1 MNTTMPKDDGAKN
14 INDILG
20 IIKKHTGDSVDV
32 NNVLSAT
39 FSYNPNKLLSKAY
52 VIQHITK
59 GLRRKVVMLVKESAL
74 SERDLDEYGRAHFWV
89 SWKDVIGAEEDKRV
103 TQKLEKKLTKM
114 KTSYFNI
121 VSEIFT
127 TDPYF
132 KKIRESL
139 SEDEYL
145 DFYINIKG
153 YNFKSFL
160 TTLNPAKLH
169 KHIKGFA
176 TTRLPSP
183 GFRFYV
189 GKNDIKD
196 EGRKIVTYLR

>member
-1 MNTTMPKDDGAKN
+1 MKTTHNDDVKN
-14 INDILG
+14 INDILE
-20 IIKKHTGDSVDV
+20 IVKKHTGDSVDV
-32 NNVLSAT
+32 NNALSVT

-52 VIQHITK
+52 VIQHVSK
-59 GLRRKVVMLVKESAL
+59 GLRRKVPMFVKKSAL
-74 SERDLDEYGRAHFWV
+74 TERDLDKDGRIHFWI
-89 SWKDVIGAEEDKRV
+89 SWKDIIGAEEDKRV
-103 TQKLEKKLTKM
+103 VQKLEKKLTKM
-114 KTSYFNI
+114 KISYFNI

-160 TTLNPAKLH
+160 MTLNPAKLH
-169 KHIKGFA
+169 KHISRFM
-176 TTRLPSP
+176 TSLPSP

-196 EGRKIVTYLR
+196 EGRKLVTYLC

>member
-1 MNTTMPKDDGAKN
+1 MPTTYEKNDVKN

-20 IIKKHTGDSVDV
+20 IIKKHTGDSVDT
-32 NNVLSAT
+32 NNALSVT

-74 SERDLDEYGRAHFWV
+74 SKSYLDEYGRARFWV

-114 KTSYFNI
+114 KISYFNI
-121 VSEIFT
+121 VSEIFA

-160 TTLNPAKLH
+160 MTLNPAKLH
-169 KHIKGFA
+169 KHIKGFE
-176 TTRLPSP
+176 TRLPSP

>member
-1 MNTTMPKDDGAKN
+1 MNTAHNDDDTKN
-14 INDILG
+14 INDILN
-20 IIKKHTGDSVDV
+20 IVKKHTGDSVDT
-32 NNVLSAT
+32 NNALSVV

-52 VIQHITK
+52 VIQHISK
-59 GLRRKVVMLVKESAL
+59 GLRRKVPMLVKESAL
-74 SERDLDEYGRAHFWV
+74 SESDFDKYGMVHFWV
-89 SWKDVIGAEEDKRV
+89 SWKDVIGAEEDERV

-114 KTSYFNI
+114 KISYFNI

-160 TTLNPAKLH
+160 MTLNPAKLH
-169 KHIKGFA
+169 KHIKGFV
-176 TTRLPSP
+176 TRRLPSP